1 MREQSVTIA
10 HLSDVH
16 LPGITGFGP
25 RHWNVKR
32 AFGYINWH
40 RARKRVHRAEIIAAL
55 VADMKSRSPDH
66 IAVTGDLVNVGL
78 PQELAA
84 ARVWLES
91 LGPGDFVS
99 VIPGNHD
106 IYVPMLR
113 DAGVAR
119 WKDYMSPDAY
129 GESFASS
136 INGGFPYVRRIGHVA
151 LVGVNS
157 AIPTPVFVAAGRV
170 GKNQLKALADILDA
184 LRRDGLV
191 RVVLIHHP
199 PLLGQASPLRALS
212 DAADTQEVLERH
224 GAELVLH
231 GHNHRNMRAI
241 CHGQDGEIPVIGI
254 ASGSYATSHDT
265 NALARYNLLTF
276 TRGVRG
282 DSIDLVGRGLKVSGG
297 PVVELERVCLSCPE
311 RQKTGAMQ

>member
-10 HLSDVH
+10 HISDVH
-16 LPGITGFGP
+16 LPQIVGFRP

-32 AFGYINWH
+32 ALGYINWH
-40 RARKRVHRAEIIAAL
+40 RSRKRVTKADVIADL
-55 VADMKSRSPDH
+55 VADMKSKSPDH

-78 PQELAA
+78 PQEIAA

-91 LGPGDFVS
+91 LGPADFVS

-106 IYVPMLR
+106 IYVPMRR

-119 WKDYMSPDAY
+119 WADYMAPDDY
-129 GESFASS
+129 GAAFVSGD
-136 INGGFPYVRRIGHVA
+136 GGFPYVRRIGHVA

-170 GKNQLKALADILDA
+170 GQDQLAALGDVLDA
-184 LRRDGLV
+184 LHREGLV

-199 PLLGQASPLRALS
+199 PLPGQAAPRRALS
-212 DAADTQEVLERH
+212 DAAAMQRVLEQH

-231 GHNHRNMRAI
+231 GHNHRNMRAM
-241 CHGQDGEIPVIGI
+241 CDGPHGNIPVIGI
-254 ASGSYATSHDT
+254 SSGSYGTAHDI
-265 NALARYNLLTF
+265 NSLARYNLLKF
-276 TRGVRG
+276 TRGESG
-282 DSIDLVGRGLKVSGG
+282 DCIELIGRGLEKNGG
-297 PVVELERVCLSCPE
+297 PVVELERAKLSSQ
-311 RQKTGAMQ
+311 RQKTGASQ